1 MILNKFSDP
10 KKLSI
15 FSFNNNEKSCSSKN
29 EPKASATNC
38 VQISSKRDDLY
49 YNMDN
54 KCHGRCIILNYEQF
68 DSQELTRRRGTESDV
83 TKLSHT
89 FAKLNFHVE
98 MFNDLTQHKTF
109 EIFKRGNFIWIL

>member
-1 MILNKFSDP
+1 MEFDNPNNHD
-10 KKLSI
+10 
-15 FSFNNNEKSCSSKN
+15 NNNSKSNNEFDSSFLFNLCSSKN

-68 DSQELTRRRGTESDV
+68 DSQELTRRRGTESD
-83 TKLSHT
+83 
-89 FAKLNFHVE
+89 
-98 MFNDLTQHKTF
+98 
-109 EIFKRGNFIWIL
+109 